1 MPKGSSFFLKT
12 FVCATPVG
20 ILLFN
25 EIKRITNVRENES
38 FNKSLF
44 LKNFD
49 RNILIKNKRTTVL
62 EEEKMYENKKRVSFF
77 RNSSNINKESDK
89 EEALNYFYGKA
100 WGYTTDYEIDISLN
114 TGDLI
119 FIKHDLDNLNIFKK
133 ILLKVNRYFQG
144 NNDYDEIGM
153 ILKKNNI
160 SYIYIQNLLN
170 KKENVIRYSYFL
182 QKYKPSVVSL
192 RRFLCDDENIKIE
205 LQKNIMHS
213 IMNDDGINKRY
224 SIFLNLLYNIF
235 KKKVSINTNENTRK
249 NFYNDEYI
257 CKKINSNIEIN
268 NLINMLLF
276 RSFNLFYYFINYM
289 KNVQNVQLIKKKNY
303 IILNNI
309 YLNSNMQ
316 PNKNFNINDKKNLQS
331 YEFPR
336 NSLTHFNFIK
346 KDYELM
352 KKNQIIY
359 EKPKKEI
366 LKEIEKF
373 FSFLI
378 ENEYTLMDSTQYVN
392 QVLKNKRNIKVT
404 NNTNHNN
411 TNKFIKNLYF
421 YINKF
426 YSKLKSFSLIN
437 YHVYEIY
444 RKTHLL
450 PFIKKDY
457 NSISLFL
464 SLNNFYKP
472 INSNNILQDTFNVPK
487 LSNIFHVRQE
497 EAEKLQKYFYQF
509 NKVPKSEI

>member
-1 MPKGSSFFLKT
+1 MPKGSTFFLKT

-25 EIKRITNVRENES
+25 EIKRIVNVRENES
-38 FNKSLF
+38 FNKKLF

-49 RNILIKNKRTTVL
+49 RNILVKNKRTTVL
-62 EEEKMYENKKRVSFF
+62 EEEKMYGNKKKLSFF
-77 RNSSNINKESDK
+77 YNSSNINKESDK
-89 EEALNYFYGKA
+89 EEALKYFYGKA
-100 WGYTTDYEIDISLN
+100 WGYATDYEIDISLN
-114 TGDLI
+114 TGDLM

-133 ILLKVNRYFQG
+133 ILLKINRYFQD

-153 ILKKNNI
+153 ILKKHNI

-170 KKENVIRYSYFL
+170 KKENVIRYSSFL
-182 QKYKPSVVSL
+182 QKYRPSVVSL

-205 LQKNIMHS
+205 LQENIMNS

-235 KKKVSINTNENTRK
+235 KKKVSINTNENTS
-249 NFYNDEYI
+249 NHFYNDEYI

-289 KNVQNVQLIKKKNY
+289 KNVQNVQWVKKKNY

-309 YLNSNMQ
+309 YLNSSMQ
-316 PNKNFNINDKKNLQS
+316 PNQNFNINDKKNLQS
-331 YEFPR
+331 YEFPI
-336 NSLTHFNFIK
+336 NSLTHFIFIK

-352 KKNQIIY
+352 KKNQKIY

-373 FSFLI
+373 LSFLI
-378 ENEYTLMDSTQYVN
+378 ENEYTLMDSTEYMN
-392 QVLKNKRNIKVT
+392 EVLKNKRNITVP
-404 NNTNHNN
+404 NNTKYN
-411 TNKFIKNLYF
+411 TNKFIKNLQF
-421 YINKF
+421 YINKL
-426 YSKLKSFSLIN
+426 YSKLQTFSLIN

-472 INSNNILQDTFNVPK
+472 INSKNIFQDTFNVPK

-497 EAEKLQKYFYQF
+497 EAEKLQRYFYQF